1 MAKPIFTCG
10 ALILMVLVTLARL
23 DARAEPVWFL
33 GLMGLAAGAYVVA
46 LWFIARRPGGSR
58 RELAICVLLALA
70 WRIAL
75 MSGAPLVSDDV
86 YRYVWDGRV
95 QRFGL
100 NPYETTPADPALA
113 HLHTEVTRRID
124 PTSAALPAIYP
135 PAAELFF
142 RAVTTVHESVTALLL
157 AIVVCDLLT
166 AFVLWRW
173 LLVTG
178 HDPWWVLA
186 YVWHPLVAL
195 EGAGGGHIDLLGA
208 LFVVTS
214 AYTATRR
221 RTLSA
226 AVTLAVAFAVKFLP
240 VVLAPL
246 LWRRVRV
253 RDTLLAAG
261 AVALLYVPFLTGGL
275 TLPVGSLGV
284 YTEKWRFNG
293 PLFAW
298 LEPWLGIPGVL
309 VLAVA
314 AGLCVAGVARQRLPV
329 DATSAWAWPMATT
342 LLLIPAVY
350 PWYLIWLTP
359 FLTTGGT
366 RPLLVWTLASM
377 LTYIVWASELGGAGW
392 VLPGWVEPIEYGAVA
407 ATGLWVWHAGSSAS
421 PDVS

>member
-1 MAKPIFTCG
+1 MAKPIFACG
-10 ALILMVLVTLARL
+10 ALLLIVLVTLARL
-23 DARAEPVWFL
+23 DARAQPVWFL

-46 LWFIARRPGGSR
+46 LWFVARRSGGSR

-75 MSGAPLVSDDV
+75 LGGAPLVSDDV

-100 NPYETTPADPALA
+100 NPYETRPADPALA
-113 HLHTEVTRRID
+113 HLHTEVTQRID
-124 PTSAALPAIYP
+124 PTSAALPTIYP

-142 RAVTTVHESVTALLL
+142 RAVTTVHESVMALLL
-157 AIVVCDLLT
+157 AILVCDLLT
-166 AFVLWRW
+166 ALVLWRW

-178 HDPWWVLA
+178 RDPWWVLA

-195 EGAGGGHIDLLGA
+195 EGAGGGHIDLLGT
-208 LFVVTS
+208 LFVVTCVY
-214 AYTATRR
+214 AATLRR
-221 RTLSA
+221 PLSA

-253 RDTLLAAG
+253 RDAVLAAG
-261 AVALLYVPFLTGGL
+261 AVALLYAPFLTGDF
-275 TLPVGSLGV
+275 TVPVGSLGV
-284 YTEKWRFNG
+284 YAEKWRFNG

-309 VLAVA
+309 ALAVA
-314 AGLCVAGVARQRLPV
+314 AGLIVAGVARRRLPV
-329 DATSAWAWPMATT
+329 DATSAWAWPIATA
-342 LLLIPAVY
+342 LLLMPAVY

-359 FLTTGGT
+359 FLMTRGT

-377 LTYIVWASELGGAGW
+377 LTYIVWASELSGAGW
-392 VLPGWVEPIEYGAVA
+392 VLPGWVEPVEYGTVA
-407 ATGLWVWHAGSSAS
+407 ATGLWVWRAGSSAS
-421 PDVS
+421 PDAS